1 MPYKLEKVGGRYFV
15 TDDKGKQY
23 SKEPMSRKRALA
35 QIKALYASE
44 KASEMSLNRRVD
56 AVREAVYNSLRI
68 PGAEVDFYVGDIY
81 ETSLILQ
88 RQGKTYRIDYQLG
101 TDGIALSD
109 PAEVEISWVPVGK
122 EIYKA
127 PKKDGLP
134 PS

>member
-15 TDDKGKQY
+15 TDDKGKRY

-88 RQGKTYRIDYQLG
+88 RQGKTYRIDYKLG

-109 PAEVEISWVPVGK
+109 PAEVEISWVPV
-122 EIYKA
+122 
-127 PKKDGLP
+127 
-134 PS
+134 